1 MNLKRGNGKV
11 PIINPTE
18 HEATPYLFLDFPIG
32 KEFDALYPRIKDQAT
47 RDKYYLILRNRAEGK
62 TLEESGKMFGITRE
76 RVRQIEA
83 KFLRLMRQKYAESL
97 NYDLLKLTCVSIESF
112 SDFERL

>member
-1 MNLKRGNGKV
+1 MNLKNSRGKI
-11 PIINPTE
+11 PIQNPYE
-18 HEATPYLFLDFPIG
+18 HEATPYLYLEFPIG
-32 KEFDALYPRIKDQAT
+32 KEFDALYPRIKEQAT
-47 RDKYYLILRNRAEGK
+47 KDRYYLILRERTRGK
-62 TLEESGKMFGITRE
+62 TLEESGKMFGVSKA